1 MTNQAPVVFR
11 DTITSDE
18 LKISAV
24 AGKEFARV
32 CRESGEGK
40 GIRIFVTG
48 GSCAGMSCAMGFSER
63 NEPYDRELVGDGFR
77 IYVDAVAMNFL
88 TATEIDYVSDDS
100 GSGFSFQNAF
110 AVIDGGNA
118 CASCSASG
126 GGCA

>member
-1 MTNQAPVVFR
+1 MTEKAPTIFR
-11 DTITSDE
+11 ETITPDE
-18 LKISAV
+18 LKISPA
-24 AGKEFARV
+24 ASKEFARV
-32 CRESGEGK
+32 CLESGEGK

-63 NEPYDRELVGDGFR
+63 NEPYDRELVGEGFK

-88 TATEIDYVSDDS
+88 TGTEIDFVSDDS

-118 CASCSASG
+118 CSSCSASG

>member
-1 MTNQAPVVFR
+1 MSDHEHAVFR
-11 DTITSDE
+11 DTISPDE
-18 LKISAV
+18 LRISPA

-32 CRESGEGK
+32 CQASGEDK

-48 GSCAGMSCAMGFSER
+48 GSCAGMSCAMNFSDR
-63 NEPYDRELVGDGFR
+63 NEPYDRELAGDGFR
-77 IYVDAVAMNFL
+77 IYVDAVAMSFL
-88 TATEIDYVSDDS
+88 TGTRIDYVSDDS
-100 GSGFSFQNAF
+100 GSGFSFENAF